1 MQNGVALYNG
11 TEIRRDA
18 EGRVSLTDLWRA
30 SGSNE
35 HQAPN
40 RWQRTDAA
48 QAFVRATEKFLKGIS
63 NPIIKTKK
71 GKGGG
76 TYAHEQVALEYAQYL
91 SPEFAVSVNQ
101 VFFDRIEEEKN
112 PDLILDRAVATYKK
126 RGKSDEWISKRL
138 KSKSTRNILT
148 GTLKLA
154 GCDQHGYRLCTNA
167 MYAPQYGGDA
177 GLVRKKLGLKEGA
190 NCREGMTEVQL
201 STIELTE
208 LISAQNI
215 KEKGLYGNNACVQE
229 CNTVSRGIAKAV
241 KEAMKNAA

>member
-18 EGRVSLTDLWRA
+18 EGRVNLTDLWKA
-30 SGSNE
+30 AGSDENKKPVLWLRQE
-35 HQAPN
+35 Q
-40 RWQRTDAA
+40 TTG
-48 QAFVRATEKFLKGIS
+48 FIKATARFLKVSENHLLKI
-63 NPIIKTKK
+63 TK
-71 GKGGG
+71 GRYGS
-76 TYAHEQVALEYAQYL
+76 TAAHEQIALEYSQYL
-91 SPEFAVSVNQ
+91 SPELAVAVNQ
-101 VFFDRIEEEKN
+101 VFFERVAEEKN